1 MNDTSVFLL
10 FLVIGYGL
18 IWVGIVGYVMYV
30 GARLR
35 AIERDLE
42 DFRNQD
48 SDLAGSLFM
57 SDVDED

>member
-10 FLVIGYGL
+10 FLVIGYGS

-48 SDLAGSLFM
+48 RDLAGSQFM
-57 SDVDED
+57 SDVDEE

>member
-48 SDLAGSLFM
+48 SDLAGSQFM